1 MLPRNWYYQ
10 STFNHDYF
18 TNMPVTCFSW
28 VSRLFFM
35 LINQLGPALIRIYC
49 QICNTQFH
57 LLNHWVVKSAAAVE
71 LALQRLH
78 RLGVAL
84 GVALIHYQYASFQT
98 RSLIRFNL
106 DNREIKTLVLNV
118 PSILRLSRVTSSVTT
133 HGARSHDWNHMRT
146 TWNPTIDCFYG
157 LQSRV

>member
-49 QICNTQFH
+49 QIGNTQFH
-57 LLNHWVVKSAAAVE
+57 LLNYWVVKSVQ

-78 RLGVAL
+78 RLGV
-84 GVALIHYQYASFQT
+84 VSVTLIHYQYTSFQI

-106 DNREIKTLVLNV
+106 NNRKNKTSVLKV

-133 HGARSHDWNHMRT
+133 HGARSHENHLTSR
-146 TWNPTIDCFYG
+146 NRLFYG

>member
-1 MLPRNWYYQ
+1 MLPRNSHYQ

-18 TNMPVTCFSW
+18 TNVSVTCFSW

-49 QICNTQFH
+49 QIGNTHFH
-57 LLNHWVVKSAAAVE
+57 LLNHWAVKSAAAVE

-84 GVALIHYQYASFQT
+84 GVELIHYQYASFQT
-98 RSLIRFNL
+98 WSLIHFNL
-106 DNREIKTLVLNV
+106 GNRKNKTSVLNV
-118 PSILRLSRVTSSVTT
+118 RSILRLSTVTSSVTT
-133 HGARSHDWNHMRT
+133 HGARSHDWNHVRIT
-146 TWNPTIDCFYG
+146 LHPTIDCFYG